1 MPNPKNCS
9 VLQPRLPQ
17 PTSSLLPC
25 LLNEASLA
33 DEIADDRCLFGS
45 IPKSPANVTV
55 LILFSFPGG
64 CVLLQMASTKMVV
77 SIDRTVFEQ
86 EEEEAKPMVEEASR
100 MEVSS
105 RGEGLDRDAMK
116 GFVSLVMARIESDD
130 YAEYLRTVHQTVL
143 SQDPNNTLLLS
154 NYAQFLYLVAH
165 DYDRTSNNKI
175 FLNAVKG
182 KILHLYY
189 ILIWQGSNF
198 LLLIKYCC
206 AAFSPLKLRLGGSLQ
221 DKLIYGTYGTED
233 YHQPC
238 TPFVKDASEMFGFT
252 QGCLPLKRW
261 DELNY
266 FFKKAGAKIIFG
278 LNALA
283 GKSIHGNFA
292 TGPWNSTNALQ
303 IYVDVSLMIRGDMA
317 YIGEKRVNLSGGQRA
332 RLALARLSRQVLVNN
347 TVWSLCCYNAR
358 ICSCVLIGL
367 DMAVV
372 REAVTKV
379 MDQKSF
385 SCLISFEVFEPSI
398 GTEDIGENKVLLV
411 KVILEEQLKKV
422 DLGIRALQNR
432 KFQLEVSFHKMPS
445 YSLL

>member
-64 CVLLQMASTKMVV
+64 CVLLASTKMVCKKGE
-77 SIDRTVFEQ
+77 TVFEQ

-105 RGEGLDRDAMK
+105 RGEGLDRDAMR
-116 GFVSLVMARIESDD
+116 GFVSLVMERIESDD
-130 YAEYLRTVHQTVL
+130 YAEYLRTELVHQTVL

-154 NYAQFLYLVAH
+154 NYAQFLYL
-165 DYDRTSNNKI
+165 DLNNKN
-175 FLNAVKG
+175 FLNAVK
-182 KILHLYY
+182 
-189 ILIWQGSNF
+189 
-198 LLLIKYCC
+198 
-206 AAFSPLKLRLGGSLQ
+206 AFSPLKLRLGGSLQ
-221 DKLIYGTYGTED
+221 DKLTYGTED

-238 TPFVKDASEMFGFT
+238 TPFVKDASEMFGFM

-317 YIGEKRVNLSGGQRA
+317 YIGEKRVNLSGGKRHV
-332 RLALARLSRQVLVNN
+332 S
-347 TVWSLCCYNAR
+347 
-358 ICSCVLIGL
+358 
-367 DMAVV
+367 
-372 REAVTKV
+372 
-379 MDQKSF
+379 
-385 SCLISFEVFEPSI
+385 SI
-398 GTEDIGENKVLLV
+398 IF
-411 KVILEEQLKKV
+411 V
-422 DLGIRALQNR
+422 DLPAGTGFSYPKTELAVNQSASKIVRHAHQFLRKWLIDHPEFLSNEVYIAGDSFCGLPIPFLVQEISHGITLTEESN
-432 KFQLEVSFHKMPS
+432 KLNTKIETKIK
-445 YSLL
+445 